1 MEIRTF
7 RTFTFCPIYHDIW
20 RYFVISWA
28 ISDMSVLPVDH
39 AGAGG
44 VKIIC
49 GTGAVGRR
57 KLPAGIKI
65 FGKCLT

>member
-1 MEIRTF
+1 LEIRTF

-20 RYFVISWA
+20 RYLVISWV
-28 ISDMSVLPVDH
+28 ILDMSVLSEW
-39 AGAGG
+39 
-44 VKIIC
+44 VKIIRA
-49 GTGAVGRR
+49 GAVGRL